1 MTPTAKPDHV
11 ALIQQE
17 WARERPDL
25 DVTPQGVIG
34 RLHRV
39 GLRLTDQL
47 IDNVEVMKTSRP
59 YPDPCTADIPYD
71 YEGAVTPVNDV
82 PTVVPAGA
90 GVGKI

>member
-47 IDNVEVMKTSRP
+47 IAVFGGR
-59 YPDPCTADIPYD
+59 AGR
-71 YEGAVTPVNDV
+71 GAVS
-82 PTVVPAGA
+82 
-90 GVGKI
+90 VG